1 MEQTIAEPID
11 YHDYSGYSRPNPL
24 DYMKNEEGEQIFV
37 NYQNEHNE
45 YPPDDLLKT
54 LVSKKYYDDLKIYTS
69 NIPPN
74 PLDYIVNERDRKN
87 YIKYITQH
95 KRYPPDLRKYN
106 VTDEYY
112 NDLSKYDNDRSFKN
126 PDQVEVSVNA
136 VQDDAVQDDAVY
148 AVRNAVPK
156 SVNPKFVKPTPV
168 IAAIN
173 VKEVPHHIPPENF
186 IGTIPVKAE
195 PYKKKG
201 FLNRLFW

>member
-1 MEQTIAEPID
+1 MVQNIAEPID

-24 DYMKNEEGEQIFV
+24 EYMKNKEGKQIFV
-37 NYQNEHNE
+37 NYQKEHNE

-54 LVSKKYYDDLKIYTS
+54 LVSKKYYDDLNIYIS

-74 PLDYIVNERDRKN
+74 PLDYIVNDIDRIE

-95 KRYPPDLRKYN
+95 NDYPPDLRKYN

-136 VQDDAVQDDAVY
+136 VPDNAVY
-148 AVRNAVPK
+148 AVRNAVPN
-156 SVNPKFVKPTPV
+156 SVNPEYVKSTSG

-173 VKEVPHHIPPENF
+173 VTKVPDNIPSEKMIN
-186 IGTIPVKAE
+186 TIPVKAE
-195 PYKKKG
+195 PNKKSFLNIFFGKKKH
-201 FLNRLFW
+201 